1 MFVGLF
7 SGLLSLLGSSVV
19 GSIVG
24 GIFGIINK
32 RSDIAA
38 KAMDLEHERAKWAHA
53 LVLRDKDLEYAK
65 VEALGRKD
73 VAIIEAEGAAEIAQM
88 QAIAEAHKADSIT
101 GAEIQAAGKSKW
113 AVILALVVNKFV
125 RPLLTVAL
133 CYCALKINM
142 HVIDFFTAGWDSFT
156 LTQKYEAG
164 MQAFA
169 WVTGQASAVI
179 TYWFMSR
186 GRK

>member
-24 GIFGIINK
+24 GIFGILNK
-32 RSDIAA
+32 KSDIAA
-38 KAMDLEHERAKWAHA
+38 KAMDLEHERAKWAHD
-53 LVLRDKDLEYAK
+53 LVLRDKDLEYARL
-65 VEALGRKD
+65 EAQGRKD
-73 VAIIEAEGAAEIAQM
+73 VAVVEAEGAAEVAQM
-88 QAIAEAHKADSIT
+88 QAIAEAHKADTIT
-101 GAEIQAAGKSKW
+101 AEEIKAAGSGKW
-113 AVILALVVNKFV
+113 AVVLALVVNKFV

-133 CYCALKINM
+133 CYCALRINM
-142 HVIDFFTAGWDSFT
+142 HVIDFFTAGWDGFT
-156 LTQKYEAG
+156 QLQKYEAG

-169 WVTGQASAVI
+169 WVTGQASAVV

>member
-24 GIFGIINK
+24 GIFGILNK
-32 RSDIAA
+32 KSDLESKRI
-38 KAMDLEHERAKWAHA
+38 DLEHERARWEHDS
-53 LVLRDKDLEYAK
+53 LMRDKDLAYAK
-65 VEALGRKD
+65 VEAQGRKD
-73 VAIIEAEGAAEIAQM
+73 VAIVEAEGATEVAQM
-88 QAIAEAHKADSIT
+88 TAIAESHKADSID
-101 GAEIQAAGKSKW
+101 AASIAAAGNGKW
-113 AVILALVVNKFV
+113 AVLLAFVINKFV

-133 CYCALKINM
+133 CYSALKINM
-142 HVIDFFTAGWDSFT
+142 HVIDFFTAGWEGFT
-156 LTQKYEAG
+156 QQQKYEAG

-169 WVTGQASAVI
+169 WVTGQASAVV